1 MRVKR
6 AVSEIMSAELCLE
19 KSTAICGAKTMPRIT
34 VIVVARLTRLR
45 VLKKT
50 KP

>member
-19 KSTAICGAKTMPRIT
+19 KSTAICGAKTIPRIT
-34 VIVVARLTRLR
+34 VIVVARLTRLSVAER
-45 VLKKT
+45 KA
-50 KP
+50 